1 MDKQHLK
8 DYYDTNAQAFIDRTI
23 IAMIDHIYERF
34 VPHLPDGGMVLDA
47 GCGSGRDSKRFLE
60 MGYQVTAFDMSS
72 EMVKHAASLTGL
84 DVRQMTFDQVAW
96 KDRFDGVWACAS
108 LLHVPKAEITAA
120 IERLLA
126 ALKPGGVLFCSFKK
140 GEGEGVYRGRFFNY
154 YTEETLCE
162 LLDILPGT
170 ALIDLWTTD
179 QVVPDR
185 RITWVNGVV
194 RKEKQ

>member
-1 MDKQHLK
+1 MDRQHLV
-8 DYYDTNAQAFIDRTI
+8 DYYNSNAKAFIDRTI
-23 IAMIDHIYERF
+23 IATIDHIYERF

-96 KDRFDGVWACAS
+96 KDRFDGAWACAS

-140 GEGEGVYRGRFFNY
+140 GDGERMVDGRFFNF
-154 YTEETLCE
+154 YTEETLRD
-162 LLDILPGT
+162 LLGTLPDT
-170 ALIDLWTTD
+170 ELIDLWTTD

-185 RITWVNGVV
+185 RITWVNAVV
-194 RKEKQ
+194 RKVG